1 MNDLLGDLRHAT
13 RSLVKNPGFSAIAIL
28 SLAVGLGANTA
39 LFSLVNTLLIR
50 PVPGIPGYE
59 RAVELGRSRDG
70 RGFDTFTYP
79 DFEDIRAGAVPLQEV
94 AGWRSTQFSMNVGGE
109 GERLQGM
116 VVSANY
122 FDALGV
128 RPAAGRLFLPE
139 EDTGVGE
146 HPVAVLS
153 HRFWERRFD
162 GDPSII
168 GSTLS
173 LNRRPFTVVGVTNPL
188 FEAHVVGITNDLFV
202 PLMQREGL
210 TAELIA
216 NRGASWFQVVGRLAP
231 GATVEEANA
240 AVRTV
245 SQRLAEDYPE
255 TNARRGHSVIALG
268 PVPGGGR
275 AAVTGFLAVLM
286 TLVALV
292 LLITCTNVAGMLLA
306 RAATR
311 EKEIA
316 VRLALG
322 AGRGRLVRYLTTE
335 AFVLFTVAGVVGAA
349 VASLVM
355 GAVNLNSLPI
365 PVDLSLSLGPDW
377 RIFTFAFIV
386 TLTTGLVFGLIPALQ
401 STRPDLVGV
410 LKHEAGRGGSRQGLT
425 RRAFV
430 AGQIGMSLLLL
441 VAAGLFTRSIQ
452 RAGVLV
458 AGFDPTGVYMTAVD
472 LDLEGIDGA
481 SAGSVLFDALLAQ
494 ASAIP
499 GVEQASL
506 AHDLPLDLASSGTGV
521 LPQGTSPDAENP
533 FTSVDFNQV
542 SSGYFETLR
551 IPLVEGRLFDANDR
565 AESPKVAVVNRTF
578 RDRVWPGES
587 VLGKT
592 FLYEDPGGDR
602 YTIVGVVEN
611 VKNQV
616 VTEADKPFVYTLLNQ
631 NYRPDVNILVRS
643 GGAGVGS
650 IGGSLRAAV
659 LEVDP
664 TLSMGPIVSVAD
676 YTALGLLPQRLAASV
691 ASALGALA
699 LLLSGIGIYGVVAF
713 TVARKTREIGI
724 RMALGARRRD
734 VLAGVVRGAL
744 GLALPGLGVGL
755 VLAIAFATVIRSQ
768 LLGVSPADPLTL
780 IGVSALLLCVVLAGS
795 LVPARRASRTDPIQ
809 ALRSD

>member
-1 MNDLLGDLRHAT
+1 M
-13 RSLVKNPGFSAIAIL
+13 
-28 SLAVGLGANTA
+28 
-39 LFSLVNTLLIR
+39 
-50 PVPGIPGYE
+50 
-59 RAVELGRSRDG
+59 
-70 RGFDTFTYP
+70 
-79 DFEDIRAGAVPLQEV
+79 
-94 AGWRSTQFSMNVGGE
+94 
-109 GERLQGM
+109 
-116 VVSANY
+116 
-122 FDALGV
+122 
-128 RPAAGRLFLPE
+128 
-139 EDTGVGE
+139 
-146 HPVAVLS
+146 
-153 HRFWERRFD
+153 
-162 GDPSII
+162 
-168 GSTLS
+168 
-173 LNRRPFTVVGVTNPL
+173 
-188 FEAHVVGITNDLFV
+188 
-202 PLMQREGL
+202 
-210 TAELIA
+210 
-216 NRGASWFQVVGRLAP
+216 
-231 GATVEEANA
+231 
-240 AVRTV
+240 
-245 SQRLAEDYPE
+245 
-255 TNARRGHSVIALG
+255 
-268 PVPGGGR
+268 
-275 AAVTGFLAVLM
+275 
-286 TLVALV
+286 
-292 LLITCTNVAGMLLA
+292 
-306 RAATR
+306 
-311 EKEIA
+311 
-316 VRLALG
+316 
-322 AGRGRLVRYLTTE
+322 
-335 AFVLFTVAGVVGAA
+335 
-349 VASLVM
+349 
-355 GAVNLNSLPI
+355 
-365 PVDLSLSLGPDW
+365 
-377 RIFTFAFIV
+377 
-386 TLTTGLVFGLIPALQ
+386 
-401 STRPDLVGV
+401 
-410 LKHEAGRGGSRQGLT
+410 
-425 RRAFV
+425 
-430 AGQIGMSLLLL
+430 
-441 VAAGLFTRSIQ
+441 
-452 RAGVLV
+452 
-458 AGFDPTGVYMTAVD
+458 
-472 LDLEGIDGA
+472 
-481 SAGSVLFDALLAQ
+481 
-494 ASAIP
+494 
-499 GVEQASL
+499 
-506 AHDLPLDLASSGTGV
+506 
-521 LPQGTSPDAENP
+521 
-533 FTSVDFNQV
+533 
-542 SSGYFETLR
+542 R